1 MNFETRRCPILLLL
15 ANGVTHAK
23 SQILAYSSVCTD
35 EYEYD
40 MIYLL
45 IKHKYIQRH
54 TRKTRIAGG
63 TRLKTALTAAL
74 EK

>member
-1 MNFETRRCPILLLL
+1 MI
-15 ANGVTHAK
+15 
-23 SQILAYSSVCTD
+23 
-35 EYEYD
+35 YD

-54 TRKTRIAGG
+54 TRRTRIAGA